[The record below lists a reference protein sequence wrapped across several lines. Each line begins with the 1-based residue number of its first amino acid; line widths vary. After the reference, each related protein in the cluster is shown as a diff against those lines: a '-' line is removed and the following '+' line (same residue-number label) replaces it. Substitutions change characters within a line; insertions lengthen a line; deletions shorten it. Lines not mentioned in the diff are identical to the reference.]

1 MLDCEVTLCA
11 AAPSYYPC
19 SSYLVGRNSG
29 FAQGADLTGTVFS
42 RGLELAEID
51 SKASIRR
58 IQSD

>member
-1 MLDCEVTLCA
+1 MRC
-11 AAPSYYPC
+11 C
-19 SSYLVGRNSG
+19 SILLSLLILLVGRNSG